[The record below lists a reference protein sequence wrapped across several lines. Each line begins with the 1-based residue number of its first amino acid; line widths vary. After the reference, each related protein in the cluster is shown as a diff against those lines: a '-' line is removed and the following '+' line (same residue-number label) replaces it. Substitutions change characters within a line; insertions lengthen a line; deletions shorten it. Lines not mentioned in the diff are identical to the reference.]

1 MVGIVYDWFGYRF
14 DDSSQAAAHA
24 AATQT
29 CPAVGGVCTKQDNP
43 GGCAVESAQQ
53 RVIICPKRLY
63 VDGHKFLREIANQ
76 AFGSFDLSREQDGL
90 PALCKGSLSKQVA
103 LTKGKAQVGVF
114 GHEWDGEIKLP
125 PAKPGSR
132 TRYSV
137 DFTLVVVEKTGDL
150 AAFVPVE
157 VQALDTTGSY
167 QASLA
172 GLKNGRQQVRSTVG
186 LNWENVNKRIIPQ
199 LITKG
204 LMLQGEPLCT
214 RGLFF
219 VTPEPVYNKVM
230 DRLGGVTHFRT
241 IPQQAG
247 SITFISYRYEP
258 AHQGQPI
265 GLAPRPSV
273 TISTTDMS
281 MAFISPQYLPPAGS
295 YGKLI
300 EEKLL

>member
-1 MVGIVYDWFGYRF
+1 MAGFVYDWFGYRF
-14 DDSSQAAAHA
+14 DDSSQAASQA
-24 AATQT
+24 AAAQN
-29 CPAVGGVCTKQDNP
+29 CPAVGGGCTKQDNP

-63 VDGHKFLREIANQ
+63 VDGHRFLREIANQ
-76 AFGSFDLSREQDGL
+76 AFGSFDLAREPDGF

-103 LTKGKAQVGVF
+103 RAKGKAQVGVF

-157 VQALDTTGSY
+157 VQAIDTTGSY

-172 GLKNGRQQVRSTVG
+172 GLRNGRRREQSTVG

-230 DRLGGVTHFRT
+230 DRLGGVAHFRT

-247 SITFISYRYEP
+247 SITFISYRYETAAP
-258 AHQGQPI
+258 GQPI